1 MKHLEV
7 TFIKYKE
14 ETTIEITNLQNQL
27 NVLLGST
34 MKGLEGAGGVGT
46 ASFGIQLNEFL
57 TTYIFIY
64 GYHPNDENWITDER
78 TKLLQILEHA
88 LIVVKLQIMMF
99 YQSCI

>member
-1 MKHLEV
+1 
-7 TFIKYKE
+7 
-14 ETTIEITNLQNQL
+14 
-27 NVLLGST
+27 

-78 TKLLQILEHA
+78 TE
-88 LIVVKLQIMMF
+88 IVTDIRARIDSGEITDNDVLPEL
-99 YQSCI
+99 YLNT